1 MLYDATGMSNF
12 GRLLVGV
19 KAAAATLNPK
29 VFVSGVKPPS
39 EESPTYSMEW
49 IYQFGDTI
57 PRPADPFLAM
67 VKVGAHWVQ
76 L

>member
-19 KAAAATLNPK
+19 KAAAATLYP
-29 VFVSGVKPPS
+29 VPASGVKPPS

-57 PRPADPFLAM
+57 PRPDDPFLAM